1 MNSVLIM
8 TEKKTTS
15 SPPIKTTQSLIALYC
30 GSRTGN
36 KPIYRDKA
44 IELAQHIANQ
54 GFGIVYGGASI
65 GLMGQVADTV
75 LEHSG
80 EVVGVIPEFML
91 DYEIAHHK
99 LTELHIVNSM
109 HERKALMAERA
120 SAFIALPGGLGTFEE
135 ILEIATWGQ
144 LNQHQKPMIIYNVNR
159 FYDALIAQLD
169 HAVEEG
175 FLPPQ
180 HRAKVII
187 CDTLEQISSVIK
199 NLNTPSHIEV

>member
-1 MNSVLIM
+1 MNSIVKM
-8 TEKKTTS
+8 TENNETS
-15 SPPIKTTQSLIALYC
+15 PIKTTQSLIALYC

-36 KPIYRDKA
+36 KPIYRDTA
-44 IELAQHIANQ
+44 IELAQHIATQ

-75 LEHSG
+75 LEHGG

-91 DYEIAHHK
+91 DYEIAHSQ
-99 LTELHIVNSM
+99 LTELHIVKSM

-144 LNQHQKPMIIYNVNR
+144 LNQHQKPMFIYNVNR

-169 HAVEEG
+169 HAVDEG

-180 HRAKVII
+180 HRAKLII
-187 CDTLEQISSVIK
+187 CENPEQISNVIK
-199 NLNTPSHIEV
+199 NLNSPEHIRV

>member
-1 MNSVLIM
+1 MNSIVKM
-8 TEKKTTS
+8 TENNATS
-15 SPPIKTTQSLIALYC
+15 PIKTTQSLIALYC
-30 GSRTGN
+30 GSRAGN
-36 KPIYRDKA
+36 KPIYRNTA
-44 IELAQHIANQ
+44 IELAQHIATQ

-75 LEHSG
+75 LEHGG

-91 DYEIAHHK
+91 DYEIAHSQ
-99 LTELHIVNSM
+99 LTELHIVKSM

-169 HAVEEG
+169 HAVDEG

-180 HRAKVII
+180 HRAKLII
-187 CDTLEQISSVIK
+187 CENPEQISNVIK
-199 NLNTPSHIEV
+199 NLNSPEHIRV

>member
-1 MNSVLIM
+1 MNSIVKM
-8 TEKKTTS
+8 TENNETS
-15 SPPIKTTQSLIALYC
+15 PIKTTQSLIALYC
-30 GSRTGN
+30 GSRAGN
-36 KPIYRDKA
+36 KPIYRDTT
-44 IELAQHIANQ
+44 IELAQHIATQ

-75 LEHSG
+75 LEHGG

-91 DYEIAHHK
+91 DYEIAHSQ
-99 LTELHIVNSM
+99 LTELHIVKSM

-169 HAVEEG
+169 HAVDEG

-180 HRAKVII
+180 HRAKLII
-187 CDTLEQISSVIK
+187 CENPEQISNVIK
-199 NLNTPSHIEV
+199 NLNSPEHIRV

>member
-1 MNSVLIM
+1 MNSLLKM
-8 TEKKTTS
+8 TANKTI
-15 SPPIKTTQSLIALYC
+15 PPIKTTQSLIALYC

-36 KPIYRDKA
+36 KPIYRDTA

-75 LEHSG
+75 LEHGG

-91 DYEIAHHK
+91 DYEIAHQK
-99 LTELHIVNSM
+99 LTELHIVETM

-120 SAFIALPGGLGTFEE
+120 NAFIALPGGLGTFEE

-144 LNQHQKPMIIYNVNR
+144 LNQHQKPIIIYNVNH

-175 FLPPQ
+175 FLPQQ

-187 CDTLEQISSVIK
+187 CQSLDEIFNVIQ
-199 NLNTPSHIEV
+199 NLKTPKQFVI

>member
-1 MNSVLIM
+1 
-8 TEKKTTS
+8 
-15 SPPIKTTQSLIALYC
+15 
-30 GSRTGN
+30 
-36 KPIYRDKA
+36 
-44 IELAQHIANQ
+44 
-54 GFGIVYGGASI
+54 
-65 GLMGQVADTV
+65 MGQVADTV
-75 LEHSG
+75 LEHGG

-91 DYEIAHHK
+91 DYEIAHSQ
-99 LTELHIVNSM
+99 LTELHIVKSM

-169 HAVEEG
+169 HAVDEG

-180 HRAKVII
+180 HRAKLII
-187 CDTLEQISSVIK
+187 CENPEQISNVIK
-199 NLNTPSHIEV
+199 NLNSPEHIRV

>member
-1 MNSVLIM
+1 MNSVLRM
-8 TEKKTTS
+8 TEKKSINPT
-15 SPPIKTTQSLIALYC
+15 PITTQSLIALYC

-169 HAVEEG
+169 HTVEEG

-187 CDTLEQISSVIK
+187 CETLEQISSVIK

>member
-1 MNSVLIM
+1 MNSIVKM
-8 TEKKTTS
+8 TENNETS
-15 SPPIKTTQSLIALYC
+15 PIKTTHSLIALYC

-36 KPIYRDKA
+36 KPIYRDTA
-44 IELAQHIANQ
+44 IELAQHIATQ

-75 LEHSG
+75 LEHGG

-91 DYEIAHHK
+91 DYEIAHGQ
-99 LTELHIVNSM
+99 LTELHIVKSM

-187 CDTLEQISSVIK
+187 CDSLEQITNVIK
-199 NLNTPSHIEV
+199 NLNSPTRIEV

>member
-1 MNSVLIM
+1 MNSIVKM
-8 TEKKTTS
+8 TENNETS
-15 SPPIKTTQSLIALYC
+15 PIKTTQSLIALYC

-91 DYEIAHHK
+91 DYEIAHNK
-99 LTELHIVNSM
+99 LTELHIVETM

-187 CDTLEQISSVIK
+187 CDSLEQITNVIK
-199 NLNTPSHIEV
+199 NLNSPTRIEV